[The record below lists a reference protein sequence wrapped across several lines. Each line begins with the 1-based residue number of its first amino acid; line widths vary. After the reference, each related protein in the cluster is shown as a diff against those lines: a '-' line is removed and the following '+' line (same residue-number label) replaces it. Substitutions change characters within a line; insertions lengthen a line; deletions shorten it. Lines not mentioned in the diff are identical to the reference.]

1 MTAGKLI
8 ALTIWTFVGKVLS
21 LLFNM
26 LSPEKV
32 LRNFIDKAKKKK
44 HFYLVFILYHMRS
57 IELMIGWDWAAP
69 RMHFHLNK

>member
-32 LRNFIDKAKKKK
+32 LQNFIDKAKKKK
-44 HFYLVFILYHMRS
+44 TFLFR
-57 IELMIGWDWAAP
+57 
-69 RMHFHLNK
+69 FHIVSHEIN